1 MNELND
7 FKTLINF
14 AEYAESTH
22 GYVVDRSKGKRRY
35 ITMKTSADTIV
46 INRDGDGHW
55 RYFNRHDAA
64 DRGTIIDFI
73 QRRTSMSLGR
83 VRKHLRPFLGSEHI
97 LPPAPD
103 SFTNYFDRESVKLA
117 LKHDVLIVQAHPYL
131 TSRGIPEA
139 IQARYPRSIGM
150 GKDCW
155 HNAVFPHRDD
165 GGWCGAELKN
175 RNFTGFIKDSKRGI
189 WLARP
194 AAQADAIAVAET
206 AIDAL
211 SYAALHPGL
220 QLILVSLSGT
230 VSPDQIAM
238 LALLPHLPLHICT
251 DADAAGDRCAGVL
264 VSAFSRAERHRPT
277 TGKDWNETL
286 TGGPR

>member
-1 MNELND
+1 MDELNS
-7 FKTLINF
+7 FKATISLI
-14 AEYAESTH
+14 EYAERE
-22 GYVVDRSKGKRRY
+22 GYTRTLSKGRGRY
-35 ITMKTSADTIV
+35 AEMKSGSDTIV
-46 INRDGDGHW
+46 VRRDSGGHWEYFNRDGGP
-55 RYFNRHDAA
+55 
-64 DRGTIIDFI
+64 DRGSIIDFV
-73 QRRTSMSLGR
+73 QRRTGMSLGH
-83 VRKHLRPFLGSEHI
+83 VRKRLRSLTGSGFSQFS
-97 LPPAPD
+97 PTAQA
-103 SFTNYFDRESVKLA
+103 SFTNYFDRESVKYT
-117 LKHDVLIVQAHPYL
+117 LKHDVLIVQTHPYL

-211 SYAALHPGL
+211 SYAALHPDL

-230 VSPDQIAM
+230 VSPDQVAM
-238 LALLPHLPLHICT
+238 LALLPQLPMHTCT
-251 DADAAGDRCAGVL
+251 DADAAGDRCAEVL
-264 VSAFSRAERHRPT
+264 ATEFSRAERHRPPA
-277 TGKDWNETL
+277 GKDWNDTL
-286 TGGPR
+286 RGTP